1 MGGFLSIK
9 GRLFLFALCVSF
21 IPIATVTTLYYLYAR
36 SVLKQQIQ
44 EDMKAAIGARAQCLL
59 SSVKTLKAQTLES
72 SSDGFIRKTLE
83 NLIRGADVN
92 KNTAVELGR
101 YFTANTALLT
111 NRPIATL
118 LVDKRGKIV
127 WSSNEQMVGQDVSDR
142 KAFLRTLDNRCGE
155 MTLNQPGD
163 FPGSDASCI
172 SVTVP
177 VFSLQDTTPV
187 GGIVNAYSPTILGE
201 GITSPLA
208 IGEMAAIYLFDG
220 HKTITIHRVGVDV
233 AKGISS
239 KEAANVW
246 PAGTTTANKK
256 ETIDFSVSHKV
267 MPIVGVSVDIPE
279 YGWTLSVEI
288 EKAKAFSSLKTLG
301 FVALIFGIAGMTVT
315 SVAGIMFVIS
325 TYKPIQDMTN
335 AAARL
340 AAGDLDY
347 RLTAGRNDEA
357 GVLANSLNLMSERL
371 SGKIAEHTRAENEL
385 RMLNE
390 SLESHVAERT
400 AAVTKANEE
409 LQAEISDHKAA
420 LMRLREAEKEMFNQ
434 KKFLDALIQNTNVYV
449 ITISAQG
456 NVLFVNRAIEGK
468 FGYAP
473 QQMLE
478 RPIIDVFIPPNK
490 KEYLVN
496 DIKALLDGAC
506 GKQIE
511 IPFMSRDY
519 QVRDILWD
527 VTYFKDESGVITS
540 INLLG
545 LDITEQNILKEQLIH
560 ADKLSSLGTMVSG
573 VAHELNNPLS
583 VIMNYSELLMAYEG
597 IPKKATD
604 KLYRIIE
611 ASQRCARIVD
621 NLIKFATKRKSAR
634 NMQYLCVNDILRE
647 SLELKANNLRIDNI
661 EVVQVLSPTLPHTM
675 VDRVSLMQ
683 VFINIINNAHDAMK
697 VAHGKGI
704 LSFRTF
710 QRGGQIIIEIED
722 NGPGIEEPE
731 KLFTPFY
738 TTKEVGKGTGLG
750 LAVSYGIIKEHG
762 GTIVGTTSKRGALFT
777 ITIPITTQIS
787 QKAKPLVAG
796 ESHDLKGLRL
806 LIIEDDVSIAESCS
820 ELLTTKGCQ
829 VKAVY
834 NTTDARQTLQQEPFD
849 IVIMDLKMPGEMT
862 GMQLYEW
869 MTTYNPVL
877 KSRVILTTGDVLSP
891 ESKEF
896 IEKFSVTVVP
906 KPFHFDDLLNSIYHT
921 KKTFS

>member
-9 GRLFLFALCVSF
+9 GRLFLFALCISF
-21 IPIATVTTLYYLYAR
+21 IPIATVTTLYYFYAR
-36 SVLKQQIQ
+36 SVLTQQIQ
-44 EDMKAAIGARAQCLL
+44 DDMKAAIGARALCLL
-59 SSVKTLKAQTLES
+59 SAVKTLKAQTLES
-72 SSDGFIRKTLE
+72 SSDDFIRKTLE
-83 NLIRGADVN
+83 NLTRGVDLS
-92 KNTAVELGR
+92 KNTAVELNR
-101 YFTANTALLT
+101 YFNANTASLT

-127 WSSNEQMVGQDVSDR
+127 WSINEQVVGQDAPDR
-142 KAFLRTLDNRCGE
+142 TAFLRTLDSRRGE
-155 MTLNQPGD
+155 TTLNQPGD
-163 FPGSDASCI
+163 FPGLDASCI

-187 GGIVNAYSPTILGE
+187 GGVVNAYNPAILGE
-201 GITSPLA
+201 GITSPLGV
-208 IGEMAAIYLFDG
+208 GEMAAIYLTDG
-220 HKTITIHRVGVDV
+220 HKAITIHKAGVDV

-239 KEAANVW
+239 KAVSNVLPASSAAAVN
-246 PAGTTTANKK
+246 K
-256 ETIDFSVSHKV
+256 ETIDFSVSHKT
-267 MPIVGVSVDIPE
+267 MPVVRVSVDIPE
-279 YGWTLSVEI
+279 CGWILSVEI
-288 EKAKAFSSLKTLG
+288 EKAKTFSSLKALG
-301 FVALIFGIAGMTVT
+301 FVALVFGIAGMIVT
-315 SVAGIMFVIS
+315 SGAGIMFVIS
-325 TYKPIQDMTN
+325 TYKPVQYLTD
-335 AAARL
+335 AATRL
-340 AAGDLDY
+340 ADGDLDY
-347 RLTAGRNDEA
+347 RLTAGRNDEV
-357 GVLANSLNLMSERL
+357 GVLSNSLNLMSERL
-371 SGKIAEHTRAENEL
+371 SGKIAEYIRVENEL

-390 SLESHVAERT
+390 SLERHVAERT

-409 LQAEISDHKAA
+409 LQAEISDHKTA
-420 LMRLREAEKEMFNQ
+420 LMKLREAEKEIFNQ

-449 ITISAQG
+449 ITISAHG
-456 NVLFVNRAIEGK
+456 NLLFVNRAIESK

-473 QQMLE
+473 EQILK

-490 KEYLVN
+490 KEEMVN
-496 DIKALLDGAC
+496 DIKTLLNGTC
-506 GKQIE
+506 GKQIA

-527 VTYFKDESGVITS
+527 VTYFKDESGIITS

-545 LDITEQNILKEQLIH
+545 LDVTEQNILKEQLIH

-604 KLYRIIE
+604 RLYRIIE

-647 SLELKANNLRIDNI
+647 SLELKVNNLRIDNV
-661 EVVQVLSPTLPHTM
+661 EVVQTLSPALPRTM

-697 VAHGKGI
+697 VAQGKGI
-704 LSFRTF
+704 LSLRTF

-722 NGPGIEEPE
+722 TGPGIEEPE

-762 GTIVGTTSKRGALFT
+762 GTIAGSTSKRGALFT
-777 ITIPITTQIS
+777 IMLPIRTQTIQET
-787 QKAKPLVAG
+787 KPLVAG

-806 LIIEDDVSIAESCS
+806 LIIEDDVNIAESCS
-820 ELLTTKGCQ
+820 ELLTAKGCQ

-834 NTTDARQTLQQEPFD
+834 NTTDAKHTLQKEPFD

-877 KSRVILTTGDVLSP
+877 KNRVILTTGDVLSP

-896 IEKFSVTVVP
+896 IEKFSVKVVP

-921 KKTFS
+921 KQTFS